1 MSTDANIKIPSL
13 RVDGGGTA
21 NALLMQFQ
29 SDILGMPIE
38 LTAIPDTTALG
49 AGYLAGLA
57 VGVWQDTDEIARK
70 RFTSRT
76 FTPKM
81 SEDRREEL
89 YQHWKKAVERS
100 RNWITN

>member
-1 MSTDANIKIPSL
+1 ML
-13 RVDGGGTA
+13 
-21 NALLMQFQ
+21 FQ
-29 SDILGMPIE
+29 ADILGIPIE

-57 VGVWQDTDEIARK
+57 AGVWQDTAEIARK

-81 SEDRREEL
+81 SEDEREKL
-89 YQHWKKAVERS
+89 YHDWKRAVERS
-100 RNWITN
+100 RNWVENQ